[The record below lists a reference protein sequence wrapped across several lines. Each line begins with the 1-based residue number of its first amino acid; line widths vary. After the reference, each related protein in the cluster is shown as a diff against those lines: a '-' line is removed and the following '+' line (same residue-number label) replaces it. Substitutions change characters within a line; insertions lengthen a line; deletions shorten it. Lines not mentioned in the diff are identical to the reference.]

1 MALAKLTV
9 EDFIGQLASDSPTP
23 GGGSASAL
31 AGATAAALVEMC
43 CNLTIG
49 REKFRDRE
57 EQMQTILGR
66 ARELREK
73 MLAAVD
79 EDTDAYDA
87 VSQAYKMPKA
97 TDEEKAARTE
107 AIQVALKGAC
117 EVPMRVAVAA
127 METAQLAHIAQ
138 EKANPNVASDGRVA
152 KVLAHAAREG
162 ATANVEVNLASITDG
177 EFVGRIREEM
187 RGLQG

>member
-9 EDFIGQLASDSPTP
+9 DNFIGQLASDNPTP

-31 AGATAAALVEMC
+31 AGAMAAALVEMC

-57 EQMQTILGR
+57 EQMLVILER
-66 ARELREK
+66 ARVLREK

-87 VSQAYKMPKA
+87 VSQAYKLPKT
-97 TDEEKAARTE
+97 TDEEKAARTQ
-107 AIQVALKGAC
+107 AIQQALKGAC
-117 EVPMRVAVAA
+117 EVPLRVAIAA
-127 METAQLAHIAQ
+127 METAQLAHIVQ
-138 EKANPNVASDGRVA
+138 ERANPNVASDGRVA

-162 ATANVEVNLASITDG
+162 ATANVEINLGSITDG
-177 EFVGRIREEM
+177 DYVMRMREEL